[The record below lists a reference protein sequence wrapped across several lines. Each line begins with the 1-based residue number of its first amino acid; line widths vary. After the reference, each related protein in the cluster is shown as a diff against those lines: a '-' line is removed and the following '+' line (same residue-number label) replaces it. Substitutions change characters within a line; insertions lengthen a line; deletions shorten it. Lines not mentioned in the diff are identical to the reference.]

1 MTSAAY
7 DEVIIEKTNKYI
19 EETKK
24 DQDHKRTPSV
34 VDQPS
39 LPTAPPLPP
48 PPLTSSIPAKT
59 EVTDTTYDEVITEK
73 KNSYI
78 GGTKQD
84 HKKTPSIGGQ
94 PSLPTAPPLPPPP
107 LTSSIPAKTEVTD
120 TTYDEVITE
129 KKNSYIGGTK
139 QDHKKTPSIGGQPSL
154 PTAPPLPPPPL
165 ASSIPAKIQ
174 VINATYDEVIIEKT
188 NKYIEGTKKDQDH
201 KRTSSVVDQPSLPT
215 APPLPPPPLTS
226 SIPVKTEVTDATYDE
241 VITEKKNSYIGGTK
255 QDHKK
260 IPSVVGQ
267 RSVPTAPPSLAS
279 SIPMKT
285 GAVKATSTKEG
296 PTMYAIID
304 KSKKRKNRSSTHIVS
319 PPSTLG
325 GYEDTVL
332 NEAKIQEKKRRR
344 NSAYEDVVRLST
356 EDAGDNTYDKLDHNV
371 IGTTLTPQILPIVPN
386 YTDDVPGALPQYE
399 IVKL

>member
-107 LTSSIPAKTEVTD
+107 L
-120 TTYDEVITE
+120 
-129 KKNSYIGGTK
+129 
-139 QDHKKTPSIGGQPSL
+139 
-154 PTAPPLPPPPL
+154 

-174 VINATYDEVIIEKT
+174 VINSTYDEVIIEKT
-188 NKYIEGTKKDQDH
+188 NKYIEETKKDQDH
-201 KRTSSVVDQPSLPT
+201 KRTPSVVDQPSLPT

-226 SIPVKTEVTDATYDE
+226 SIPVKTKVTDATYDE

-267 RSVPTAPPSLAS
+267 PSVPRAPPSLAS

-325 GYEDTVL
+325 GHEDTVL